1 MLPLLCLELHLIYF
15 QERKL
20 EIYDAIVKIEQG
32 GTADGLLQ
40 VNLICTVLSMINKSS
55 LTLCWLFR
63 HELIIYKRILK
74 SL

>member
-1 MLPLLCLELHLIYF
+1 MLPFLCFELHLIYF
-15 QERKL
+15 QEKKL
-20 EIYDAIVKIEQG
+20 EIYDAILKIEQG

-40 VNLICTVLSMINKSS
+40 VNLICIVLFMINKSS

-63 HELIIYKRILK
+63 HELLIYKRISK